1 MRTLLKTLALST
13 MILVPATAHAQ
24 VSFGINIGPP
34 PQLRR
39 SVVRPQ
45 PRPDNVWVDGYWYPV
60 GSRYSWHAGYWTA
73 APYEGAYWNEPYYD
87 GRQYIAGYWDG
98 DRGRLDHDNKTGRN
112 IKHDDHDNGRH
123 DNGHDND
130 HDRR

>member
-1 MRTLLKTLALST
+1 MTPLLKTLALST
-13 MILVPATAHAQ
+13 LLLVPATAHAQ

-34 PQLRR
+34 PQLRH

-60 GSRYSWHAGYWTA
+60 GSRYVWRAGYWTS
-73 APYEGAYWNEPYYD
+73 APYPGAYWNEPYHN

-98 DRGRLDHDNKTGRN
+98 DHGRYDHDNRSN
-112 IKHDDHDNGRH
+112 RDRRHDDHDNGR
-123 DNGHDND
+123 GND